1 MIESGSSRSR
11 WWRMSNDID
20 TSVSNSEES
29 VEITDTANVSREVPT
44 NQGIEEVETKRIC
57 GAKTSSGKVCQKHP
71 MKGKTRCHKHG
82 GKTPCGMAS
91 PHWKGG
97 KYSKYVPKGLK
108 NSYERALSDAELL
121 SLRDDIALLE
131 SRQVEI
137 LETISKANEGA
148 PQWEDVARTVDRVCL
163 AVASGNEKSRT
174 VSLQDLVKI
183 VREGVKSQGTV
194 QRGWEELRETL
205 QDKIKATSAE
215 AKRLD
220 EMNQTMTKQEAL
232 NLMGLVISAVRDNVS
247 DSQVLGRIQER
258 LNSVLIEHKPSA
270 TVTGD
275 D

>member
-1 MIESGSSRSR
+1 
-11 WWRMSNDID
+11 MSDNVN
-20 TSVSNSEES
+20 TSLGTSEES
-29 VEITDTANVSREVPT
+29 VEMADTRNLSDVVSTD
-44 NQGIEEVETKRIC
+44 QGTDEIETKRIC
-57 GAKTSSGKVCQKHP
+57 GAKTSSGRVCQKHP

-148 PQWEDVARTVDRVCL
+148 PQWEEVARTVDRVCL
-163 AVASGNEKSRT
+163 AVASGNEKSRAI
-174 VSLQDLVKI
+174 SLQDLVKI
-183 VREGVKSQGTV
+183 VREGVKSQGTI

-258 LNSVLIEHKPSA
+258 LNSVLIEHKPGGNG
-270 TVTGD
+270 TEGD
-275 D
+275 